1 MSVTSDDVNY
11 LVLRYLQESGF
22 AHAAFAFRGEARVGV
37 RSLKLPR
44 VAPGA
49 LIAFLQKG
57 LLYTEVEAHTLE
69 DGSTKKCSVPFS
81 LTLPHECI
89 VDKDNDPSSNTG
101 NNMTVDDDQNSVPAK
116 DDDAGERASK
126 SKSAKRE
133 RKEAK
138 KADREKRARKESL
151 VVDVVADE
159 DEANIATASDI
170 TIYRASGEVGPV
182 YCIAWNP
189 RFMLLASGSQDG
201 KVRLWRVPSDS
212 SEGITTECAVTLDH
226 SEMEENGV
234 TSLDWHPQGLLIATG
249 SVAGSVKIWTKS
261 GAHFIQIDSY
271 QLGLKCEQPGELKH
285 TLSRHTSTVFTLK
298 FNKKGDLLG
307 TSSADSTVTIWDAYT
322 GESRQQF
329 QCHESAVLDLDW
341 KDDITFATCG
351 TDRSVYVC
359 KMGMLEPLRSF
370 SGHSADVNGL
380 AWDSG
385 NASGAAPSF
394 LASCSDDCVIKGV
407 KKPYNPVL
415 GEFFRC
421 TWTLHDGSQ
430 SIYVCEQVSHHPPV
444 SAFAYINLHHHIEIT
459 GQLAPKPRFLG
470 NSVATLMHGETRV
483 RVRLTRAGGT
493 GSGGDD
499 GDGDSPVWEEYSMTF
514 PNVYARGILF
524 GTMYTEVGD
533 VATVACARTRLS
545 ASLEFRTR
553 EVFSDRLL
561 DAVDGAVVRRGEDA
575 GGETVVARICGR
587 WSGQV
592 LVERVRDET
601 AGVVA
606 SCTTKRRS
614 RSPIFP
620 TAPLQQTFAYFDR
633 VFINTGEAVSSSTSV
648 ASKTVLFDATD
659 AKIAEKIVLPES
671 AMESFESRK
680 LWSNVTKALQERD
693 LQKATDEKFMIE
705 ENQRKA
711 GKKRDL
717 DGKEWKTIQLQMN

>member
-1 MSVTSDDVNY
+1 MSSKSILTASTPRDDRNGQLFCPSAATTQPTHRAEPKRTDTIDDGDVEILDAEPRSILLALISQLTIGMDLHKYHSSLQLQGFFSPVGTSD
-11 LVLRYLQESGF
+11 Q
-22 AHAAFAFRGEARVGV
+22 
-37 RSLKLPR
+37 
-44 VAPGA
+44 
-49 LIAFLQKG
+49 
-57 LLYTEVEAHTLE
+57 
-69 DGSTKKCSVPFS
+69 
-81 LTLPHECI
+81 
-89 VDKDNDPSSNTG
+89 
-101 NNMTVDDDQNSVPAK
+101 
-116 DDDAGERASK
+116 
-126 SKSAKRE
+126 
-133 RKEAK
+133 
-138 KADREKRARKESL
+138 
-151 VVDVVADE
+151 
-159 DEANIATASDI
+159 
-170 TIYRASGEVGPV
+170 
-182 YCIAWNP
+182 
-189 RFMLLASGSQDG
+189 RF
-201 KVRLWRVPSDS
+201 
-212 SEGITTECAVTLDH
+212 
-226 SEMEENGV
+226 
-234 TSLDWHPQGLLIATG
+234 ATG
-249 SVAGSVKIWTKS
+249 VSRDE
-261 GAHFIQIDSY
+261 IQKLV
-271 QLGLKCEQPGELKH
+271 Q
-285 TLSRHTSTVFTLK
+285 
-298 FNKKGDLLG
+298 
-307 TSSADSTVTIWDAYT
+307 
-322 GESRQQF
+322 
-329 QCHESAVLDLDW
+329 
-341 KDDITFATCG
+341 
-351 TDRSVYVC
+351 
-359 KMGMLEPLRSF
+359 
-370 SGHSADVNGL
+370 
-380 AWDSG
+380 
-385 NASGAAPSF
+385 
-394 LASCSDDCVIKGV
+394 GV

-680 LWSNVTKALQERD
+680 
-693 LQKATDEKFMIE
+693 
-705 ENQRKA
+705 
-711 GKKRDL
+711 
-717 DGKEWKTIQLQMN
+717 

>member
-1 MSVTSDDVNY
+1 MSSKSILTASTPRDDRNGQLFCPSAATTQPTHRAEPKRTDTIDDGDVEILDAEPRSILLALISQLTIGMDLHKYHKLLYRPSCWRRVPCANGWQTFLVIQKLSWSELAHSVAFDVNTT
-11 LVLRYLQESGF
+11 
-22 AHAAFAFRGEARVGV
+22 V
-37 RSLKLPR
+37 RIPR
-44 VAPGA
+44 LHDP
-49 LIAFLQKG
+49 
-57 LLYTEVEAHTLE
+57 
-69 DGSTKKCSVPFS
+69 
-81 LTLPHECI
+81 
-89 VDKDNDPSSNTG
+89 VD
-101 NNMTVDDDQNSVPAK
+101 
-116 DDDAGERASK
+116 R
-126 SKSAKRE
+126 
-133 RKEAK
+133 
-138 KADREKRARKESL
+138 
-151 VVDVVADE
+151 
-159 DEANIATASDI
+159 
-170 TIYRASGEVGPV
+170 
-182 YCIAWNP
+182 
-189 RFMLLASGSQDG
+189 
-201 KVRLWRVPSDS
+201 
-212 SEGITTECAVTLDH
+212 
-226 SEMEENGV
+226 
-234 TSLDWHPQGLLIATG
+234 
-249 SVAGSVKIWTKS
+249 
-261 GAHFIQIDSY
+261 
-271 QLGLKCEQPGELKH
+271 
-285 TLSRHTSTVFTLK
+285 
-298 FNKKGDLLG
+298 
-307 TSSADSTVTIWDAYT
+307 
-322 GESRQQF
+322 
-329 QCHESAVLDLDW
+329 
-341 KDDITFATCG
+341 
-351 TDRSVYVC
+351 
-359 KMGMLEPLRSF
+359 
-370 SGHSADVNGL
+370 
-380 AWDSG
+380 
-385 NASGAAPSF
+385 F
-394 LASCSDDCVIKGV
+394 LAATRFFLSGWHIRPKGV

-483 RVRLTRAGGT
+483 RVRLARAGGT

-561 DAVDGAVVRRGEDA
+561 DAVDGAVVRRGEGA

-680 LWSNVTKALQERD
+680 
-693 LQKATDEKFMIE
+693 
-705 ENQRKA
+705 
-711 GKKRDL
+711 
-717 DGKEWKTIQLQMN
+717 

>member
-394 LASCSDDCVIKGV
+394 LASCSDDCVIKVWTMETDSSPLFNLIGHKQEVFCLRWAPAGISPSAAQSGSVLNSRVLVSGSFDSTIRVWDTTTGKCLQVLEKHTSQVSALAFSADGCFLASGGFDHVVNIWRCRDWSLVKSFRGNGSVFEVCWGV
-407 KKPYNPVL
+407 KGDK
-415 GEFFRC
+415 
-421 TWTLHDGSQ
+421 
-430 SIYVCEQVSHHPPV
+430 
-444 SAFAYINLHHHIEIT
+444 
-459 GQLAPKPRFLG
+459 
-470 NSVATLMHGETRV
+470 VA
-483 RVRLTRAGGT
+483 
-493 GSGGDD
+493 
-499 GDGDSPVWEEYSMTF
+499 
-514 PNVYARGILF
+514 
-524 GTMYTEVGD
+524 
-533 VATVACARTRLS
+533 AC
-545 ASLEFRTR
+545 FN
-553 EVFSDRLL
+553 
-561 DAVDGAVVRRGEDA
+561 DGAVSV
-575 GGETVVARICGR
+575 IH
-587 WSGQV
+587 
-592 LVERVRDET
+592 L
-601 AGVVA
+601 A
-606 SCTTKRRS
+606 SLR
-614 RSPIFP
+614 
-620 TAPLQQTFAYFDR
+620 
-633 VFINTGEAVSSSTSV
+633 
-648 ASKTVLFDATD
+648 
-659 AKIAEKIVLPES
+659 EKI
-671 AMESFESRK
+671 
-680 LWSNVTKALQERD
+680 
-693 LQKATDEKFMIE
+693 
-705 ENQRKA
+705 
-711 GKKRDL
+711 
-717 DGKEWKTIQLQMN
+717 